1 MTTVYRHPDGELT
14 VPISVHTEGFIGCGM
29 ARIGPGDPDFEE
41 WQQAIERGL
50 TDVVSDPADQ
60 GSAGYGH

>member
-14 VPISVHTEGFIGCGM
+14 VPVSVHTDEFIACGM
-29 ARIGPGDPDFEE
+29 ARIGPDHPDFQD

-50 TDVVSDPADQ
+50 TDVVDDTSDRYTGGEDP
-60 GSAGYGH
+60 